1 MSLDEF
7 EGIRLSDYEGITQ
20 EECAEQINMDRTS
33 VTLMYARARKKLAE
47 CLVTG
52 KELRIEGG
60 NYEFCPGNLECCRR
74 RMTAGNRCLGRMS
87 EEWRKQK
94 MVIAVTYENGQV
106 FQHFGHSEY
115 FKIYEVEDGKIVK
128 SEVYDTNGQGHGCT
142 LPE

>member
-7 EGIRLSDYEGITQ
+7 ECIRLIDYEGSTQ

-60 NYEFCPGNLECCRR
+60 NYEFCSGNLECCRR
-74 RMTAGNRCLGRMS
+74 RMTAGN
-87 EEWRKQK
+87 
-94 MVIAVTYENGQV
+94 
-106 FQHFGHSEY
+106 
-115 FKIYEVEDGKIVK
+115 
-128 SEVYDTNGQGHGCT
+128 
-142 LPE
+142 

>member
-7 EGIRLSDYEGITQ
+7 ECIRLIDYEGITQ

-60 NYEFCPGNLECCRR
+60 NYEFCPGNLEQCHAPNEYVQLDAYLDCILIYARLIL
-74 RMTAGNRCLGRMS
+74 TWA
-87 EEWRKQK
+87 QK
-94 MVIAVTYENGQV
+94 
-106 FQHFGHSEY
+106 
-115 FKIYEVEDGKIVK
+115 
-128 SEVYDTNGQGHGCT
+128 
-142 LPE
+142 